1 MYIIFSL
8 WHKLRPEN
16 AKPEKQNLVKQHKIL
31 FYESTIGLVLLLLY
45 ISSTINSFIFLS
57 SVTGNSHNS
66 HNSMD
71 MIYFPL

>member
-16 AKPEKQNLVKQHKIL
+16 AKPVRYLVKQHKIL

-45 ISSTINSFIFLS
+45 ISLIINSFFFLS